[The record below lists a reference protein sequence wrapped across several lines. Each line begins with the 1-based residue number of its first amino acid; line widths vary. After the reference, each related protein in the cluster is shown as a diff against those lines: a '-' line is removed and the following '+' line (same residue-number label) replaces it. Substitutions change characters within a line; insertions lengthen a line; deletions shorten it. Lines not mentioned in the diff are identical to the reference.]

1 MASFSD
7 TLSVSLSLVSR
18 SAGGQPTLTQ
28 IESAAAPAVPPP
40 QADAEAVDGEPA
52 AKRAKVD
59 GEGGEG
65 EASGEAIA
73 EAATSIPAGAP
84 GAPPPDE
91 DSAANLEAS
100 LSAPPTATGFCR
112 CCKRSPRT
120 TI

>member
-1 MASFSD
+1 M
-7 TLSVSLSLVSR
+7 
-18 SAGGQPTLTQ
+18 
-28 IESAAAPAVPPP
+28 PPP

-73 EAATSIPAGAP
+73 EAATSMIPAGAP

-100 LSAPPTATGFCR
+100 LQSCTAHRDRILQMLQEEPENRNLIELRDQLTNAINQLQGT
-112 CCKRSPRT
+112 KNMV
-120 TI
+120 